1 MEGAIISLD
10 VSKGSSHFRAF
21 TKQGTPFTKVKVI
34 SHDREGFA
42 ALMDTADR
50 MKEQFGRMPAIV
62 YEHTGVYSSVL
73 ARAMRQKG
81 MECYPISPLL
91 SAGERKSGIRHT
103 KNDSIDCTT
112 IATVY
117 YKSGELRKA
126 ENPDKDYL
134 DLRQMVKAREHLV
147 KITVIEKNCYMR
159 LLDEIW
165 PNVDK
170 IADPYSSMMLDI
182 VTKFGT
188 PEKVK
193 SEKGILSAI
202 KQEYGGTGKKGT
214 EFAHAMAEYAKT
226 HISGVDADCFDVE
239 EIKDSARELV
249 RLFGRLDALEKRIAS
264 LAKSKKEL
272 GLLESVPG
280 IGGIT
285 AATLMAC
292 IRDCA
297 RFRDAKS
304 MISYAGIDPTVNES
318 GEKDGKH
325 LSITKKGDSLMRKT
339 LFLIVNAMI
348 KQKDNAVARYVEKKR
363 KDGLP
368 PKAAKIAGC
377 SKLVKILYAM
387 LKNGTCYEEKVPS
400 STGTL

>member
-1 MEGAIISLD
+1 MEGPIISLD

-21 TKQGTPFTKVKVI
+21 SKQGTPFSKVKVI

-42 ALMDTADR
+42 TLMETANR
-50 MKEQFGRMPAIV
+50 MKEQFGRMPSVV

-73 ARAMRQKG
+73 NRAMRQSG

-91 SAGERKSGIRHT
+91 SAGERKSKIRHT

-126 ENPDKDYL
+126 ENPEKDYL

-147 KITVIEKNCYMR
+147 KITAIEKNCYMR

-165 PNVDK
+165 PNIDE
-170 IADPYSSMMLDI
+170 IGNPYSSMMLDMVI
-182 VTKFGT
+182 RFGT
-188 PEKVK
+188 PEKIK
-193 SEKGILSAI
+193 SEKRILDTI
-202 KQEYGGTGKKGT
+202 KKEYGGMGKKGT
-214 EFAHAMAEYAKT
+214 EFAHKMTEYAKT

-239 EIKDSARELV
+239 EIRDSARELV

-264 LAKSKKEL
+264 LASSKKEL

-280 IGGIT
+280 IGEISAT
-285 AATLMAC
+285 TLMAC
-292 IRDCA
+292 IRDHT

-304 MISYAGIDPTVNES
+304 MISYAGIDPIVNES

-325 LSITKKGDSLMRKT
+325 LPITKKGDSLMRKT
-339 LFLIVNAMI
+339 LFLIVSSMI

-368 PKAAKIAGC
+368 TKAAKVAGC

-387 LKNGTCYEEKVPS
+387 LKNGTCYEEKNPS
-400 STGTL
+400 EA